1 MLKIKHCIII
11 CLFLYMGKAK
21 FSFIF
26 VLDKNLKQK
35 GGISMILDKRAL
47 NFHCQGPDDDD
58 ECECEGECTCGKN

>member
-1 MLKIKHCIII
+1 
-11 CLFLYMGKAK
+11 MGKAK